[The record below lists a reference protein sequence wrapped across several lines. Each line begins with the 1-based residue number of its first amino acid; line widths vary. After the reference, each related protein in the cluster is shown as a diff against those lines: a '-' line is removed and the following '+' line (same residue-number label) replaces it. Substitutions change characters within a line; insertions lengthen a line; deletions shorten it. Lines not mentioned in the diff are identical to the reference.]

1 MVRSALQLSLISPSI
16 LTWKTI
22 RHDPLI
28 ELFATCNKSGGRSM
42 IGNTNLI
49 TFFYVKQLSIH
60 FLHFYDELNLHIK
73 SIYFLF
79 SKRFIF
85 MTHRNTYSLLFIG
98 PRERPSFRLLIKS
111 LFLHSNE
118 MCLNFAFYQP
128 THWMNNGLGSLDCNL
143 KRQWTRSM
151 SLNLLC
157 VHVCFLFVLKKKC
170 S

>member
-60 FLHFYDELNLHIK
+60 FPHFYDELNLHIK

-85 MTHRNTYSLLFIG
+85 MTYRNTYIVCYYWAQEKDLVSDCFSIFVLTCTIMGCVWTFHFIK
-98 PRERPSFRLLIKS
+98 LYALV
-111 LFLHSNE
+111 
-118 MCLNFAFYQP
+118 
-128 THWMNNGLGSLDCNL
+128 
-143 KRQWTRSM
+143 WTRAHCQWGRFTW
-151 SLNLLC
+151 LQP
-157 VHVCFLFVLKKKC
+157 
-170 S
+170 